1 MKGQKNAEQRCSA
14 ENKIKKL
21 CVEQKKG
28 DNKTDVK
35 SNKYCSISLTQL
47 DYTLFFLNSQGNAIN
62 IFKRLTFSA
71 VCTNNACIYWTF

>member
-1 MKGQKNAEQRCSA
+1 MGKKNAEQRSSA

-35 SNKYCSISLTQL
+35 SNKLCSISLTSIKL
-47 DYTLFFLNSQGNAIN
+47 
-62 IFKRLTFSA
+62 
-71 VCTNNACIYWTF
+71 

>member
-1 MKGQKNAEQRCSA
+1 MGKKNAEQRCSA

-35 SNKYCSISLTQL
+35 SNKFGILHKYFVDIMLTM
-47 DYTLFFLNSQGNAIN
+47 T
-62 IFKRLTFSA
+62 SA
-71 VCTNNACIYWTF
+71 

>member
-1 MKGQKNAEQRCSA
+1 MEVEIAIKWAKKNAEQRCSA

-35 SNKYCSISLTQL
+35 SNKLCSISLTSIKL
-47 DYTLFFLNSQGNAIN
+47 
-62 IFKRLTFSA
+62 
-71 VCTNNACIYWTF
+71 

>member
-1 MKGQKNAEQRCSA
+1 MGKKNAEQRCSA

-35 SNKYCSISLTQL
+35 SNKLCSISLTSIKL
-47 DYTLFFLNSQGNAIN
+47 SYPFLVSVM
-62 IFKRLTFSA
+62 FKF
-71 VCTNNACIYWTF
+71 